1 MLTLGLDLDV
11 FGERLTMNLVCRRAR
26 LAGMRTG
33 YAAILAGIC
42 CFGAAFPA
50 LAAGLPDCAGAVA
63 IHQARVVRVEKNGVL
78 VLSDGRAVLLEGVRL
93 PLDGKLADAA
103 RDALRDL
110 AMAGPLTLT
119 AVRPKE
125 DRYDRIRVQAFGA
138 QNDTPWL
145 QMAMLQRGL
154 AQVEIAPDRDECAP
168 DLYETEQ
175 AARAAHA
182 GLWAL
187 PAYAVRTPQSVKA
200 DTGRFTIVE
209 GRITQVERHGGR
221 IFLDFTAD
229 NRRGFAATIAPE
241 DAKSFRDI
249 DPSLPELAGRHV
261 RLRGVVEDHD
271 GRPEMAL
278 SNPAQIELPD

>member
-1 MLTLGLDLDV
+1 
-11 FGERLTMNLVCRRAR
+11 MNLVLRHAR
-26 LAGMRTG
+26 LATMTKI
-33 YAAILAGIC
+33 YSAILAGIC

-50 LAAGLPDCAGAVA
+50 MAAGLPDCAGAVE

-78 VLSDGRAVLLEGVRL
+78 VLSDGRAVLLEGLRL
-93 PLDGKLADAA
+93 PLDGPLADAA
-103 RDALRDL
+103 LDQLRDV

-145 QMAMLQRGL
+145 QMAMLERGL
-154 AQVEIAPDRDECAP
+154 AEVSIAPDRDECSP

-182 GLWAL
+182 GIWAL
-187 PAYAVRTPQSVKA
+187 PAYAVRTPQTVKS
-200 DTGRFTIVE
+200 DIGRFEIVE
-209 GRITQVERHGGR
+209 GRITQVERRGGR
-221 IFLDFTAD
+221 VFLDFTAD
-229 NRRGFAATIAPE
+229 SRRGFAATIAPE
-241 DAKSFRDI
+241 DARSFRDI
-249 DPSLPELAGRHV
+249 DPSLPELTGRHV
-261 RLRGVVEDHD
+261 RLRGVVEDHN
-271 GRPEMAL
+271 GRPEIAL